1 MNLQVQI
8 LSPAV
13 ALVLWTIVMLLWMAA
28 TRLPPMFKQPGG
40 MGAAK
45 RGGRGQDLEGVLP
58 DSVQWKSHNYT
69 HLLEQPVLFYA
80 IVGVLAVLGANENSV
95 MFAWGYVALR
105 IVHSIW
111 QATIN
116 TVTVRFALFI
126 LSTICLIVLALH
138 AAKLTLFAV

>member
-1 MNLQVQI
+1 MNLQAQI
-8 LSPAV
+8 LAPAV
-13 ALVLWTIVMLLWMAA
+13 VLVLWTLVMLVWMAA
-28 TRLPPMFKQPGG
+28 TRLPPIFKQPGG

-45 RGGRGQDLEGVLP
+45 PGGRGQDLEGVLP

-80 IVGVLAVLGANENSV
+80 IVGVLAILGPHEHDVL
-95 MFAWGYVALR
+95 FAWGYVALR

-116 TVTVRFALFI
+116 TVTVRFTLFM
-126 LSTICLIVLALH
+126 LSTLSLIMLALH
-138 AAKLTLFAV
+138 AAKLTLFV